1 MILKRQK
8 ENSKKMKTIT
18 ILWTGTHKGR
28 IVWKQDLSF
37 VSDTIKIRRHKTI
50 SLNAVEFLKKK
61 LWRNF
66 QFKEKHPQQITLLL
80 QMLLLK

>member
-8 ENSKKMKTIT
+8 ENLKKMKTIT

-37 VSDTIKIRRHKTI
+37 VSDTIKI
-50 SLNAVEFLKKK
+50 E
-61 LWRNF
+61 NF
-66 QFKEKHPQQITLLL
+66 SKI
-80 QMLLLK
+80 

>member
-37 VSDTIKIRRHKTI
+37 VSDTIK
-50 SLNAVEFLKKK
+50 NE
-61 LWRNF
+61 NF
-66 QFKEKHPQQITLLL
+66 SQI
-80 QMLLLK
+80 